1 MSLFTASP
9 VVVSDGTSDHTF
21 TFRAQLPDT
30 KSVVGEYTEP
40 AADSDANSKLL
51 VKQDE
56 SSKTKRKRL
65 FSRRFDLVISD
76 GVTFEPVTI
85 NYSIAYDKRHDE
97 DVIEALG
104 HNVTVACLSKT
115 EFFSNFSEGHI

>member
-1 MSLFTASP
+1 MSLFATSP
-9 VVVSDGTSDHTF
+9 VVVSDGTDDHSF
-21 TFRAQLPDT
+21 AFRAQLPDN

-40 AADSDANSKLL
+40 AASAEANSKLL

-56 SSKTKRKRL
+56 SAKTKRKRL

-97 DVIEALG
+97 DTIEALG
-104 HNVTVACLSKT
+104 HNVTVALLTKA